1 VRGPPSDDDRGSAL
15 SRTVRRAAAREASG
29 DPALLRVEQLRAG
42 YGSATVLHGLDL
54 VVHPGE
60 VVALLGAN
68 GAGKTTT
75 LLTLAGE
82 LPLLGGRVLIDGK
95 PTSAPLHHRARSGL
109 GFVAEDRSVFMDL
122 TTEENV
128 RVGRVDRRMFLD
140 LFPELE
146 GRWRVKA
153 GLLSGGEQK
162 MLTLGRTL
170 ARRPKLLLADELSAG
185 LAPLVVDRLLRAV
198 REAADASLGVLL
210 VEQHVRKVL
219 GFADRGYVLRR
230 GRVLVEGTSAELMAQ
245 LPIIE
250 SSFLSAEGKTE
261 PP

>member
-1 VRGPPSDDDRGSAL
+1 MGPPSHGNRSNAL
-15 SRTVRRAAAREASG
+15 KRTTRWAGGREASG
-29 DPALLRVEQLRAG
+29 DPALLKAEELQAG
-42 YGSATVLHGLDL
+42 YGSVAVLYGLDL

-82 LPLLGGRVLIDGK
+82 LPALGGRVLINGK

-109 GFVAEDRSVFMDL
+109 AFVAEERSVFKDL
-122 TTEENV
+122 TTEENL
-128 RVGRVDRRMFLD
+128 RVSRADIGMFLD

-146 GRWRVKA
+146 SRWRVKA

-162 MLTLGRTL
+162 MLSLGRTL
-170 ARRPKLLLADELSAG
+170 ARRPKVLLADELSSG
-185 LAPLVVDRLLRAV
+185 LAPLLVDRLLQAV
-198 REAADASLGVLL
+198 RQAADASLGVLL

-219 GFADRGYVLRR
+219 GFADRGYVLRH
-230 GRVLVEGTSAELMAQ
+230 GQVFLQGTSAELTAQ

-250 SSFLSAEGKTE
+250 SSYVSSEGKTE
-261 PP
+261 SP